1 MKIVFPPNI
10 YLSGTKP
17 LGFKLLVKP
26 LITQPKK
33 KKKKK
38 KGSLTSDES
47 IRDDLKQKEFL
58 VSWHYW
64 AQSSQQACYY
74 QVLRYKTINLSGIF

>member
-17 LGFKLLVKP
+17 LGFKLLVK
-26 LITQPKK
+26 Q
-33 KKKKK
+33 K

-58 VSWHYW
+58 VSWHY
-64 AQSSQQACYY
+64 
-74 QVLRYKTINLSGIF
+74 